1 MVEFDNNTAGT
12 WTCSCGKTNTGKFC
26 VNCGAQRPV
35 APPPVAAQQTEW
47 VCSCGNRNAGK
58 FCVKCGAPRP
68 AAMPGKPVGAMPSP
82 QDARTQKAAR
92 PANGAA
98 AMPPKAN
105 RPVGGTVAM
114 PPRSN
119 KPAGS
124 TVTAPPRN
132 SKPVTANGSEAVAA
146 LAAEEAATRKAAEE
160 AAARKAAE
168 EAAARKA
175 AEEAAARKAAEE
187 AATRKAAEAKAV
199 QEAAKKQEAPVSS
212 SAEAEGNNGMMKK
225 IAIGAA
231 VLLLLIGA
239 YFMFGKKKETPSV
252 AEPPKVETKAEAEK
266 KDDGTVKPEAEKP
279 MDPAVKAEKL
289 KKYAEEM
296 KAANAQKKQDATA
309 NEKIV
314 FLVENVQRK
323 GSDLTISGHF
333 YNGKKNRTIISVKA
347 LELDIVLRDV
357 DKELLNEK
365 NIKYTKAFTGMEI
378 KPLQDSPVL
387 TVELPG
393 KAPKDEFNNFAVT
406 VHDVHWEG
414 IGK

>member
-1 MVEFDNNTAGT
+1 MAEFDNNTAGT

-35 APPPVAAQQTEW
+35 VPPPVAAQQTEW

-68 AAMPGKPVGAMPSP
+68 AAMQG
-82 QDARTQKAAR
+82 
-92 PANGAA
+92 
-98 AMPPKAN
+98 
-105 RPVGGTVAM
+105 
-114 PPRSN
+114 

-146 LAAEEAATRKAAEE
+146 LAAEEAA
-160 AAARKAAE
+160 ARKAAE

-187 AATRKAAEAKAV
+187 AAKKKEVPAV
-199 QEAAKKQEAPVSS
+199 
-212 SAEAEGNNGMMKK
+212 SAGETDNNGMIKK
-225 IAIGAA
+225 VAIGAA

-239 YFMFGKKKETPSV
+239 YFMFGKKKETPPV
-252 AEPPKVETKAEAEK
+252 AEPPKVETKAETEK
-266 KDDGTVKPEAEKP
+266 KDDGTAKPEAEKP

-289 KKYAEEM
+289 KKYTEEM

-323 GSDLTISGHF
+323 GNDLTISGHF

-347 LELDIVLRDV
+347 MELDIVLRDV

-378 KPLQDSPVL
+378 KPLQDSPML

-406 VHDVHWEG
+406 AHDVHWEG

>member
-1 MVEFDNNTAGT
+1 MAEFDNNTAGT

-26 VNCGAQRPV
+26 VNCGAPRPV
-35 APPPVAAQQTEW
+35 APPQPVAARQTEW
-47 VCSCGNRNAGK
+47 VCACGKRNTGK
-58 FCVKCGAPRP
+58 FCVKCGSPRP
-68 AAMPGKPVGAMPSP
+68 AAMQGKL
-82 QDARTQKAAR
+82 
-92 PANGAA
+92 
-98 AMPPKAN
+98 
-105 RPVGGTVAM
+105 
-114 PPRSN
+114 
-119 KPAGS
+119 AGS

-146 LAAEEAATRKAAEE
+146 LAAEEASARKAAEE
-160 AAARKAAE
+160 AAARKAAEEEAARKAAE

-187 AATRKAAEAKAV
+187 ASARKAAEEAAARKAAEAKAV

-212 SAEAEGNNGMMKK
+212 SAEAEGNNGMIKK
-225 IAIGAA
+225 VAIGAA

-239 YFMFGKKKETPSV
+239 YFMFGKKKETPPV
-252 AEPPKVETKAEAEK
+252 AEPPKVETKAETEK
-266 KDDGTVKPEAEKP
+266 KDDGTAKPEAEKP

-323 GSDLTISGHF
+323 GNDLTISGHF

-347 LELDIVLRDV
+347 MELDIVLRDV

-387 TVELPG
+387 TVELPD

-406 VHDVHWEG
+406 AHDVHWEG

>member
-1 MVEFDNNTAGT
+1 MAEFDNNTAGT

-68 AAMPGKPVGAMPSP
+68 AAMPGKP
-82 QDARTQKAAR
+82 
-92 PANGAA
+92 
-98 AMPPKAN
+98 
-105 RPVGGTVAM
+105 
-114 PPRSN
+114 
-119 KPAGS
+119 AGS

-146 LAAEEAATRKAAEE
+146 LAAEEAAARKAAEE

-187 AATRKAAEAKAV
+187 TAARKAAEAKAV
-199 QEAAKKQEAPVSS
+199 QETAGKQEAPVSS
-212 SAEAEGNNGMMKK
+212 SAEAEDNNGMIKK
-225 IAIGAA
+225 VAIGAA

-239 YFMFGKKKETPSV
+239 YFMFGKKKETPPV
-252 AEPPKVETKAEAEK
+252 AEPPKVETKAETEK
-266 KDDGTVKPEAEKP
+266 KDDGTAKPEAEKP

-289 KKYAEEM
+289 KKYTEEM

-314 FLVENVQRK
+314 FLVESVQRK
-323 GSDLTISGHF
+323 GNDLTISGHF

-347 LELDIVLRDV
+347 MELDIVLRDV

-378 KPLQDSPVL
+378 KPLQDSPML

>member
-1 MVEFDNNTAGT
+1 MAEFDNNTAGT

-26 VNCGAQRPV
+26 VNCGAPRPV
-35 APPPVAAQQTEW
+35 APPQPVAARQTEW
-47 VCSCGNRNAGK
+47 VCACGKRNTGK
-58 FCVKCGAPRP
+58 FCVKCGSPRP
-68 AAMPGKPVGAMPSP
+68 AAMQGKL
-82 QDARTQKAAR
+82 
-92 PANGAA
+92 
-98 AMPPKAN
+98 
-105 RPVGGTVAM
+105 
-114 PPRSN
+114 
-119 KPAGS
+119 AGS

-132 SKPVTANGSEAVAA
+132 SKPATENGSAAVAA
-146 LAAEEAATRKAAEE
+146 LAAQE

-175 AEEAAARKAAEE
+175 AEEAAARKVAEEAAARKVAEEAAARKAAEE
-187 AATRKAAEAKAV
+187 AAARKAAEETAVRKAAE
-199 QEAAKKQEAPVSS
+199 EAAKKKEVPAVS
-212 SAEAEGNNGMMKK
+212 AGEVADNNGMMKK
-225 IAIGAA
+225 VAIGAA

-239 YFMFGKKKETPSV
+239 YFMFGKKKETPLV
-252 AEPPKVETKAEAEK
+252 AEPPKVETKAETEK
-266 KDDGTVKPEAEKP
+266 KDNGTAKPEAEKP

-323 GSDLTISGHF
+323 GNDLTISGHF

-347 LELDIVLRDV
+347 MELDIVLRDV

-406 VHDVHWEG
+406 AHDVHWEG

>member
-1 MVEFDNNTAGT
+1 MADFDNNTAGT

-35 APPPVAAQQTEW
+35 APPPPVAARQTEW
-47 VCSCGNRNAGK
+47 VCACGKRNTGK
-58 FCVKCGAPRP
+58 FCVKCGSPRP
-68 AAMPGKPVGAMPSP
+68 AAMQGKL
-82 QDARTQKAAR
+82 
-92 PANGAA
+92 
-98 AMPPKAN
+98 
-105 RPVGGTVAM
+105 
-114 PPRSN
+114 
-119 KPAGS
+119 AGS

-146 LAAEEAATRKAAEE
+146 LAAEEAAARKAAEE
-160 AAARKAAE
+160 AAARKAAEEAAARKAAEKAAARKAAEEAAARKAAEEVAARKAAE

-187 AATRKAAEAKAV
+187 TAVRKAAE
-199 QEAAKKQEAPVSS
+199 EAAKKKEVPAVS
-212 SAEAEGNNGMMKK
+212 AGEVADNNGMMKK
-225 IAIGAA
+225 VAIGAA

-239 YFMFGKKKETPSV
+239 YFMFGKKKETPLV
-252 AEPPKVETKAEAEK
+252 AEPPKVETKAETEK
-266 KDDGTVKPEAEKP
+266 KDNGTAKPEAEKP

-323 GSDLTISGHF
+323 GNDLTISGHF

-347 LELDIVLRDV
+347 MELDIVLRDV

-378 KPLQDSPVL
+378 KPLQDSPML

-406 VHDVHWEG
+406 AHDVHWEG